1 MRTASPQIG
10 VQIDRVLIAVRCTA
24 YRDDSIVNT
33 LTLYAINTGVITRC
47 VGSTTFL
54 LRMFD
59 SG

>member
-1 MRTASPQIG
+1 M
-10 VQIDRVLIAVRCTA
+10 

-33 LTLYAINTGVITRC
+33 LTLYAINTGVITRF